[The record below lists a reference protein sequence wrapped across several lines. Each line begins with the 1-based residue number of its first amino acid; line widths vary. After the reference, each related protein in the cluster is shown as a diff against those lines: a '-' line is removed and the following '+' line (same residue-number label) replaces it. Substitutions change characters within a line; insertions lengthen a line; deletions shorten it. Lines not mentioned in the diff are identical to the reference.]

1 MIKQFPY
8 YCNYFSQNTEN
19 LQYNAFWV
27 DKYKN
32 TKIQKYNMKQAV
44 HSELLGTN
52 VIAYS

>member
-8 YCNYFSQNTEN
+8 YCNHFLQNTEN

-32 TKIQKYNMKQAV
+32 T
-44 HSELLGTN
+44 G
-52 VIAYS
+52 